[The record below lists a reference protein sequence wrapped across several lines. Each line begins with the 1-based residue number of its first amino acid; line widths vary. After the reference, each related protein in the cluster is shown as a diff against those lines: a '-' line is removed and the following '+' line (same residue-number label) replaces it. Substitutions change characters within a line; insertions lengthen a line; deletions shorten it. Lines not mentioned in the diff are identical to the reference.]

1 MQQAGGHMSAE
12 AASRSSRS
20 RRSGDEVRAR
30 LLTAGRDVFA
40 ERGYAGAST
49 KEIARRAEVGE
60 VLLFRHFG
68 NKAGLFDEAVLDP
81 FEGFVE
87 EWVRRWARHGLRGES
102 IEEIAADY
110 VELLYGFFEQNR
122 QLVTA
127 LISAR
132 AHHETTA
139 TRLEELFSRLEATVR
154 EGSAEYGLPAGDP
167 VLTVRL
173 TFGMVLSA
181 VVHDELLFPVSES
194 LSRERIV
201 NEICRFLMHGISH
214 VPEGPAP
221 NKSVSARRRRT
232 R

>member
-1 MQQAGGHMSAE
+1 MSAQP
-12 AASRSSRS
+12 SGHPPRI

-81 FEGFVE
+81 FETFVD
-87 EWVRRWARHGLRGES
+87 EWLHHWAQRGLRGET
-102 IEEIAADY
+102 IEEIATDY
-110 VELLYGFFEQNR
+110 VELLYGFFEDNR

-127 LISAR
+127 LLSAR
-132 AHHETTA
+132 AHHDTT
-139 TRLEELFSRLEATVR
+139 TPRLDELFSRLEATVR
-154 EGSAEYGLPAGDP
+154 EGTAEYGLPAGDP

-181 VVHDELLFPVSES
+181 VVHAELLFPAGES
-194 LSRERIV
+194 LSRQRIV
-201 NEICRFLMHGISH
+201 NEIARFLLHGVAH
-214 VPEGPAP
+214 VPESSAP
-221 NKSVSARRRRT
+221 RNRQARNVGAGTRRKR
-232 R
+232 

>member
-1 MQQAGGHMSAE
+1 MRAEPAG
-12 AASRSSRS
+12 RTPRI
-20 RRSGDEVRAR
+20 RRSGDEVRSR
-30 LLTAGRDVFA
+30 LIAAGRDVFA

-81 FEGFVE
+81 FAKFVD
-87 EWVRRWARHGLRGES
+87 EWVHYWARRGLHGES
-102 IEEIAADY
+102 IEELATDY
-110 VELLYGFFEQNR
+110 VELLYGFFEDNR

-127 LISAR
+127 LLSAR
-132 AHHETTA
+132 AHHEATA
-139 TRLEELFSRLEATVR
+139 DRLEELFSRLEATAR
-154 EGSAEYGLPAGDP
+154 EGSAEYGLPVRDP

-181 VVHDELLFPVSES
+181 VVHAELLFAAGDS

-201 NEICRFLMHGISH
+201 HEVACFLLHGIAH
-214 VPEGPAP
+214 LPEPPAQP
-221 NKSVSARRRRT
+221 RRVRGRRRRNQ
-232 R
+232 